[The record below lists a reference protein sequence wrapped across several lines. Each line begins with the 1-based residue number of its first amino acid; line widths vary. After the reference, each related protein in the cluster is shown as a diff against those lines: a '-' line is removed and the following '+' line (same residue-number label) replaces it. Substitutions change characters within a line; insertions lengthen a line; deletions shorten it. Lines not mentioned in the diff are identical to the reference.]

1 MVRLVGSIFGASALA
16 NRSGS
21 LSNPD
26 GDFHKADLST
36 FGNPPPPRADR
47 PSHFVAAVSLL
58 RHGEPVWP
66 MEWLEFI
73 RTHLLTLPILTKFAL
88 VMAVL
93 VGVPALSR
101 RLALPAAVGLLLAG
115 LVIGPH
121 GLDVI
126 GDKRPVIDFFAEVGK
141 LLLMFMAGLEVNI
154 ALFKAARNKVLTF
167 GFLTTTFPQL
177 LGTGVAL
184 LFGYPVVPAIVIGSL
199 LASHTLLG
207 LPTIT
212 RLGEMRLEPITI
224 TVGATVMSDTLSL
237 VVFAIC
243 VSTFQSGFSALSL
256 SRQIL
261 EIAVFIPFLLFGIS
275 RLGAWFLNKVR
286 DSEDGFFVVMLG
298 IVGVAG
304 SLADLINLPPIVG
317 AFLAGLAVNEA
328 TQNHPA
334 KEKLEFFSNSLF
346 IPLFFVD
353 TGFLIDPRN
362 FVQSIRNHFVLVVAI
377 IGALFVG
384 KWIAASIAAWRFKYT
399 PAARKTVWSLTLPQV
414 AATLAAT
421 LVGYRTFNPAGVRL
435 LDSDML
441 NVVFVLLLVTAILGP
456 VLTERFAPA
465 MLPEV
470 APPRRLKTAS

>member
-1 MVRLVGSIFGASALA
+1 
-16 NRSGS
+16 
-21 LSNPD
+21 
-26 GDFHKADLST
+26 
-36 FGNPPPPRADR
+36 
-47 PSHFVAAVSLL
+47 
-58 RHGEPVWP
+58 
-66 MEWLEFI
+66 MEWLDFV
-73 RTHLLTLPILTKFAL
+73 RTHLLTLPTLTKFAIM
-88 VMAVL
+88 MAL
-93 VGVPALSR
+93 IVGVPALSR
-101 RLALPAAVGLLLAG
+101 RLRLPAAVGLLFAG

-126 GDKRPVIDFFAEVGK
+126 GDQRPIVDFLGEIGK
-141 LLLMFMAGLEVNI
+141 LLLMFMAGLEVNL

-167 GFLTTTFPQL
+167 GVLTTSLPQL

-184 LFGYPVVPAIVIGSL
+184 LFGYPLVPAIVIGSL

-207 LPTIT
+207 LPTIA
-212 RLGEMRLEPITI
+212 RLGETQLEPVTI

-243 VSTFQSGFSALSL
+243 VSTFQSGFSTLSL

-261 EIAVFIPFLLFGIS
+261 EIAVFIPLILFGVS
-275 RLGAWFLNKVR
+275 RLGAWVLNSVR
-286 DSEDGFFVVMLG
+286 DAEDGFFVVMLA
-298 IVGVAG
+298 IVAVAG
-304 SLADLINLPPIVG
+304 SMADLIDLPPIVG

-328 TQNHPA
+328 TQDHPA
-334 KEKLEFFSNSLF
+334 KEKLEFFANSLF
-346 IPLFFVD
+346 IPLFFID

-362 FVQSIRNHFVLVVAI
+362 FFGSIRNHLGLVLAI

-384 KWIAASIAAWRFKYT
+384 KWIAASIAARLFGYT

-421 LVGYRTFNPAGVRL
+421 LVGYNTFNPVGDRL
-435 LDSDML
+435 LDVDML

-456 VLTERFAPA
+456 VLTERFAPE

-470 APPRRLKTAS
+470 VPSRRLKTAS